1 MNGKT
6 MKFIPN
12 NELSYTWRFENR
24 PEFNGNKV
32 VTWRFESVGKNK
44 TKVTLRHSGFT
55 ESDRQQSKEH
65 SQGWTWFVNS
75 LSIGYE
81 TI

>member
-1 MNGKT
+1 MNGKII
-6 MKFIPN
+6 KFISN
-12 NELSYTWRFENR
+12 NELSYTWQFENM

-55 ESDRQQSKEH
+55 VSDRQQSKDILKDGH
-65 SQGWTWFVNS
+65 G

-81 TI
+81 TINRR